1 MKLLQFPKH
10 WWKYP
15 IRLTVMEKFLWKTSS
30 MEDRNFQ
37 SFRFFGLRILMP
49 TLAKEYRYEGLSGE
63 TYPDRKKGAHRGVF
77 IEKADY
83 DTIFGSAGMWNAYGY
98 RMG

>member
-1 MKLLQFPKH
+1 
-10 WWKYP
+10 
-15 IRLTVMEKFLWKTSS
+15 MENLFHGRPELP
-30 MEDRNFQ
+30 ELPV
-37 SFRFFGLRILMP
+37 FGLRILMP

-63 TYPDRKKGAHRGVF
+63 TYPDRKKGAHRGVSL
-77 IEKADY
+77 KTDY

>member
-37 SFRFFGLRILMP
+37 SFRFLDYVYLCRRLQRNIGMKGCREKP
-49 TLAKEYRYEGLSGE
+49 TRTERREPIE
-63 TYPDRKKGAHRGVF
+63 VF
-77 IEKADY
+77 SLK
-83 DTIFGSAGMWNAYGY
+83 N
-98 RMG
+98 RL

>member
-37 SFRFFGLRILMP
+37 SFRFLDYVYLCRRLQRNIGMKGCREKP
-49 TLAKEYRYEGLSGE
+49 TRTERREPIE
-63 TYPDRKKGAHRGVF
+63 VF
-77 IEKADY
+77 SLKTDY